1 MSARLRTAAEQHAK
15 GAASMAKVDNEF
27 LFNLIAPVY
36 NLFFRRQKKSYA
48 DIIEKMKGDL
58 DLTKYQTALDVGCG
72 SGAFCAAM
80 SEIGLSVTGVD
91 SAANMLSFAKSKP
104 ENKKAVFVRA
114 NVLEGLPFDDNSFD
128 FSTASYVAHGLTKE
142 QRKLLYAEL
151 GRVSKFYVI
160 IHDYNRKRSLLT
172 TIIEWLEGGDYFEFI
187 KTAESEMKDCISL
200 MRACFSKV
208 RQVDVGA
215 KAAWYICT
223 PNESERRRRD

>member
-1 MSARLRTAAEQHAK
+1 
-15 GAASMAKVDNEF
+15 MAKENNEF
-27 LFNLIAPVY
+27 LFNLFAPVY
-36 NLFFRRQKKSYA
+36 NLFFYRQKRSYA
-48 DIIEKMKGDL
+48 DIIEKMKIEL
-58 DLTKYQTALDVGCG
+58 NLAKYQTALDVGCG

-80 SEIGLSVTGVD
+80 SEKGLSVTGVD

-104 ENKKAVFVRA
+104 ENKNNVFIRA
-114 NVLEGLPFDDNSFD
+114 NALERLPFEDRSFD
-128 FSTASYVAHGLTKE
+128 FSTASYVAHGLTKD

-172 TIIEWLEGGDYFEFI
+172 TIVEWLEGGDYFRFI
-187 KTAESEMKDCISL
+187 RSAESEMKDCISH
-200 MRACFSKV
+200 MRACFSEV

-223 PNESERRRRD
+223 PN